1 MRFIISSNCWKKGKR
16 MKRNRAHFSRKIQGT
31 ALVLITLA
39 SLAHSQGLLK
49 IPVYLK
55 NREIWVEVPKTPQE
69 RAQGLMGRK
78 HLGDNEGML
87 FIFEAEDYH
96 SFWMKNTLLPLSI
109 AFVDREGRI
118 VGITDMEPLS
128 LESHPPPKPIL
139 YALEMKKGW
148 FSMNGIQVGDV
159 LRFSK

>member
-1 MRFIISSNCWKKGKR
+1 MRRS
-16 MKRNRAHFSRKIQGT
+16 RAYFSRKIQGT
-31 ALVLITLA
+31 ALVLILLA

-55 NREIWVEVPKTPQE
+55 NREVWVEVPKTPQE
-69 RAQGLMGRK
+69 MAQGLMGRR
-78 HLGDNEGML
+78 HLGENEGML

-96 SFWMKNTLLPLSI
+96 SFWMKNTLIPLSI
-109 AFVDREGRI
+109 AFIDREGKVVRI
-118 VGITDMEPLS
+118 VDMEPLS
-128 LESHPPPKPIL
+128 LESHPPPRPIL

-148 FSMNGIQVGDV
+148 FSTNGIRVGDV